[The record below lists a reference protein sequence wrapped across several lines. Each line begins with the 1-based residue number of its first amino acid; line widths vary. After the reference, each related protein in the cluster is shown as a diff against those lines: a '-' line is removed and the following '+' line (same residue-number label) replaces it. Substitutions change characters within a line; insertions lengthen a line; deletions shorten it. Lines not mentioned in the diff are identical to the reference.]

1 MFGGMVMDQYKIYKQ
16 LQDRRREYLEYR
28 GASLDE
34 HGKLLWAKEE
44 LETWAEGF
52 DEAMS
57 IVKRFM

>member
-1 MFGGMVMDQYKIYKQ
+1 MDQYKIYKQ

-34 HGKLLWAKEE
+34 HGNLLWAKEE
-44 LETWAEGF
+44 LQTWAEAF
-52 DEAMS
+52 DEAMA

>member
-1 MFGGMVMDQYKIYKQ
+1 MNQYKIYK
-16 LQDRRREYLEYR
+16 LMQDRKREYLEYR

-34 HGKLLWAKEE
+34 QGNLLWAKEE

-52 DEAMS
+52 DEAMN